1 MKHLKELMKQPG
13 FVFGVVVFF
22 GSLLVALFGPLF
34 IDEASALEIG
44 KYSPVLPP
52 SGEHILGTNTW
63 GQDSF
68 ARVIYG
74 LRSSLYVGLLAAVV
88 ATVFG
93 TLVGVIAGYKGGIV
107 DELLT
112 AATNLF
118 VIIPAFIVI
127 ILVSSI
133 LEKRSLTLVAIIIG
147 CISWSWV
154 ARAVRAQAASLRSSD
169 HVSLAKLNGYGLIS
183 ILVRQILPYIGSYI
197 FMTFAIQIATGILNE
212 AAISMIG
219 LGPYDTV
226 TLGNILNDAQ
236 HNEAVLNGIWW
247 NFIPA
252 TIIITMLQFSMFSMN
267 TSLEKVFNPKLQE
280 G

>member
-1 MKHLKELMKQPG
+1 
-13 FVFGVVVFF
+13 
-22 GSLLVALFGPLF
+22 
-34 IDEASALEIG
+34 
-44 KYSPVLPP
+44 
-52 SGEHILGTNTW
+52 
-63 GQDSF
+63 
-68 ARVIYG
+68 
-74 LRSSLYVGLLAAVV
+74 
-88 ATVFG
+88 
-93 TLVGVIAGYKGGIV
+93 
-107 DELLT
+107 
-112 AATNLF
+112 
-118 VIIPAFIVI
+118 
-127 ILVSSI
+127 
-133 LEKRSLTLVAIIIG
+133 
-147 CISWSWV
+147 V